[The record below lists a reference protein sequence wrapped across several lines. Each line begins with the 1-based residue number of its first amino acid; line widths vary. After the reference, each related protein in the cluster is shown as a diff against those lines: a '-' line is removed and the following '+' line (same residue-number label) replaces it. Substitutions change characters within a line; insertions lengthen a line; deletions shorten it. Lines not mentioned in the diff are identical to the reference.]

1 MASET
6 SKETKIGQAMFDLL
20 YGTIV
25 YQPKSISQKDK
36 IIPEHFLIYNSS
48 GSRPIQLYRREILE
62 LIRQLPKAYQALE
75 TRDASFSTEI
85 ATNKTQRIILEVSLY
100 NDKGYLF
107 LKKMFKPVDKAN
119 DPDQEWTYT
128 KSNVSFNPEKDDA
141 EEMLRFVLKCLNV

>member
-1 MASET
+1 MASEK
-6 SKETKIGQAMFDLL
+6 SKEIKTGQAMFDLL

-62 LIRQLPKAYQALE
+62 LIRQLPKAYEAFK
-75 TRDASFSTEI
+75 TKDASFCVDIT
-85 ATNKTQRIILEVSLY
+85 ANKTQRIILEVSLY
-100 NDKGYLF
+100 NDNAYLF
-107 LKKMFKPVDKAN
+107 LKKMFKPEDKVN
-119 DPDQEWTYT
+119 DPDQEWIYT

-141 EEMLRFVLKCLNV
+141 VEMLRYVLKCLNV